1 VSDRTNALAGRLG
14 RLALIL
20 TTVLAI
26 SAAVAPAAL
35 ADNGLEVT
43 TPYPSVSVA
52 PGSDVS
58 FDLDVTSNVARQ
70 VELSVSGVPSGW
82 SASLLGGGFVVNG
95 VSAGPGQ
102 EPDVRL
108 DVDIPA
114 EATSGT
120 TRMTIVATAPGASD
134 RLPIAITVNTEA
146 AGAVTMTP
154 DFASL
159 QGPSSTTFTFNLSLD
174 NDTAQDLTFGLNA
187 QGPAGWT
194 VSATPSS
201 QSQASSLEV
210 TAGSSQDVKVTAN
223 PPTDVPAGD
232 YPIVA
237 TASAGDIT
245 TSVDLMVTVT
255 GQYELTLTT
264 PDGRLNGSGSAGSAS
279 ELTLTLVND
288 GTAPLVEVT
297 PTTTAPSGWEITF
310 EPETVATLE
319 PGVPANVVAR
329 ITPSSAAVAGDYEV
343 TMRASGKSVDGQQTS
358 NADVVIRFTVETS
371 PLFLV
376 VGVGLIVLVF
386 AGLALVFQ
394 RYGRR

>member
-1 VSDRTNALAGRLG
+1 MVATLMA
-14 RLALIL
+14 
-20 TTVLAI
+20 V
-26 SAAVAPAAL
+26 SAALAPAAL
-35 ADNGLEVT
+35 ADNGLEIT

-58 FDLDVTSNVARQ
+58 FDLDITSNTERL
-70 VELSVSGVPSGW
+70 VELAVSGVPSGW
-82 SASLLGGGFVVNG
+82 NASLLGGGFVVNG
-95 VSAGPGQ
+95 VSAGPGK

-108 DVDIPA
+108 DIDIPA
-114 EATSGT
+114 DAAAAT
-120 TRMTIVATAPGASD
+120 TRLTVTATAPGASD
-134 RLPIAITVNTEA
+134 RLPLAITVNTEA

-201 QSQASSLEV
+201 QAQAQSVEV

-223 PPTDVPAGD
+223 PPTDAEAGE
-232 YPIVA
+232 YPLVV

-245 TSVDLMVTVT
+245 TSVDLVVNVT
-255 GQYELTLTT
+255 GQYELTMTT
-264 PDGRLNGSGSAGSAS
+264 PDGRLNANGSAGSAA
-279 ELTLTLVND
+279 ELSLTLVND

-297 PTTTAPSGWEITF
+297 PTSTPPSGWEITF
-310 EPETVATLE
+310 EPEVVATLE
-319 PGVPANVVAR
+319 PGIPTTVLAR
-329 ITPSSAAVAGDYEV
+329 ITPSSAAVAGDYQV
-343 TMRASGKSVDGQQTS
+343 TMRASGKSADGQQTA
-358 NADVVIRFTVETS
+358 NATAEIRFTVETS
-371 PLFLV
+371 PLFLI
-376 VGVGLIVLVF
+376 VGVGIIVLVF
-386 AGLALVFQ
+386 AALAFVFQ